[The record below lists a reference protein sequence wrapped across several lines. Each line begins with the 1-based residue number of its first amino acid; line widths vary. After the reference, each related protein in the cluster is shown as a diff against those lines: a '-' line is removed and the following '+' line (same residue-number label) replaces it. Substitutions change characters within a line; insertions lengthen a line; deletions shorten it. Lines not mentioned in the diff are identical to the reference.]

1 MQYYLNLFQ
10 FLKKNKER
18 TSSLVFRT
26 LHLIVGCSKIQSA
39 ANQKYENIHTL
50 FRRCVGRIHF
60 HSLLICKLSVS
71 RAHRNAPRCIDCIHR
86 DSKYIIHLFFDLLF
100 VETPTMAIAFNSN
113 CGIKSQ
119 LLWIYNF

>member
-119 LLWIYNF
+119 LLWIYNY